1 MRTAEKVFCLTSVVT
16 RPAERNG
23 FSHGTL
29 RLRTELMH
37 EGITKTKARLE
48 TASLSLYRNAK
59 SVVIIPF
66 RQHDSLILHI
76 TLGDFAANAA
86 RHSL

>member
-1 MRTAEKVFCLTSVVT
+1 
-16 RPAERNG
+16 
-23 FSHGTL
+23 
-29 RLRTELMH
+29 MH